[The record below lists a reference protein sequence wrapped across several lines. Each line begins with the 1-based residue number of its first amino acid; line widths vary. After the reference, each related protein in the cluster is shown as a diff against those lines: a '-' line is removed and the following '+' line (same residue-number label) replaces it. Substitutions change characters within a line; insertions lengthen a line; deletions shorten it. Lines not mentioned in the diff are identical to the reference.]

1 MVVLEGSTGSSEVA
15 TLEASQKRHSG
26 WRHQRPAARSCFTR
40 AKKLA
45 KGDRKQRFAP
55 QLANKA
61 SLARSQNAIRIACD
75 IKAIV

>member
-1 MVVLEGSTGSSEVA
+1 M
-15 TLEASQKRHSG
+15 
-26 WRHQRPAARSCFTR
+26 
-40 AKKLA
+40 KLA